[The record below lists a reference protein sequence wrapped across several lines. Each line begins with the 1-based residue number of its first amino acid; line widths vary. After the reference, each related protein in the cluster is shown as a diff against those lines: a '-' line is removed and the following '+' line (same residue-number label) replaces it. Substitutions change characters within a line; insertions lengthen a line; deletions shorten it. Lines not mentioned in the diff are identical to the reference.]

1 MTPAFLTH
9 FDPITDPRIERCK
22 KHDLLDILL
31 LAISAVMSGAEGWED
46 IEDFGHLKLDWLR
59 KYRPFK
65 AGIPKHDTIARVIC
79 RLKAQEIEHAF
90 QSWISSLVETTG
102 CDVIAIDGK
111 TARRSFT
118 TKDRKNA
125 LHTVSAWSCQ
135 HQLVLGQTAV
145 NEKSNEIT
153 AIPELLSMLEIENS
167 IITLDAMGCQK
178 EIAKQI
184 IKQKADYILALK
196 GNHSGMQAELE
207 AWWHKLQRE
216 GLSEHNYAEHTEVS
230 AGHGRIETR
239 TCQQLLVDTNWLAKR
254 YRWSGLKSIIKINAQ
269 VHDKSTG
276 KDTEETR
283 WYISSLDLNAEQA
296 LNAVRSHWQV
306 ESMHW
311 MLDMTF
317 REDESRIRKKQGP
330 LVFNIMRKIALALF
344 KKDKTK
350 SASIARK
357 KKMAGLDD
365 KYRSTLL
372 ESGIKMR

>member
-1 MTPAFLTH
+1 MSTTFLKH
-9 FDPITDPRIERCK
+9 FNEITDPRIERCK
-22 KHDLLDILL
+22 KHKLLDILL
-31 LAISAVMSGAEGWED
+31 LAISAVLSGAEGWED

-59 KYRPFK
+59 KYGSFK

-79 RLKAQEIEHAF
+79 RLKADEIEHAF
-90 QSWISSLVETTG
+90 QSWITSLVETTG

-118 TKDRKNA
+118 TKDRKSA

-145 NEKSNEIT
+145 NAKTNEIT
-153 AIPELLSMLEIENS
+153 AIPELLTMLDIENS

-184 IKQKADYILALK
+184 IHQKADYILALK
-196 GNHSGMQAELE
+196 GNHSGMQKELE
-207 AWWHKLQRE
+207 AWWHKCERE
-216 GLSEHNYAEHTEVS
+216 GLTKDNYSEYTKITI
-230 AGHGRIETR
+230 GHGRVETR
-239 TCQQLLVDTNWLAKR
+239 TCEQLLIDKKWLDKA
-254 YRWSGLKSIIKINAQ
+254 YQWTGFNSIIKVTAQ
-269 VHDKSTG
+269 VHDKQTG
-276 KDTEETR
+276 KDTVETR
-283 WYISSLDLNAEQA
+283 WYISSLNLDAEQA

-311 MLDMTF
+311 VLDMTF
-317 REDESRIRKKQGP
+317 REDESRIRKQQGP
-330 LVFNIMRKIALALF
+330 LVFNVMRKIAMALF
-344 KKDKTK
+344 KRDTTK
-350 SASIARK
+350 SASMARK

-365 KYRSTLL
+365 DYRSTLL

>member
-1 MTPAFLTH
+1 MSATFLKH
-9 FDPITDPRIERCK
+9 FNSITDPRIERCK
-22 KHDLLDILL
+22 KHKLMDILL
-31 LAISAVMSGAEGWED
+31 LAISAVLSGAEGWED
-46 IEDFGHLKLDWLR
+46 IEDFGHLKLDWLK
-59 KYRPFK
+59 KYGTFK

-79 RLKAQEIEHAF
+79 RLKADEIESAF
-90 QSWISSLVETTG
+90 QSWISSLIETTG

-118 TKDRKNA
+118 TKDRKSA

-145 NEKSNEIT
+145 DQKTNEIT
-153 AIPELLSMLEIENS
+153 AIPALLTMLDIENS
-167 IITLDAMGCQK
+167 IITLDAMGCQQ

-184 IKQKADYILALK
+184 INQKADYILALK
-196 GNHSGMQAELE
+196 GNHSGMQSELE
-207 AWWHKLQRE
+207 AWWHKNERE
-216 GLSEHNYAEHTEVS
+216 GLTGQNHSEHTEIS
-230 AGHGRIETR
+230 SGHGRIETR
-239 TCQQLLVDTNWLAKR
+239 TCQQLLIDKKWLAKA
-254 YRWSGLKSIIKINAQ
+254 YRWSGLKSIIKVHAQ

-276 KDTEETR
+276 KDTAESR
-283 WYISSLDLNAEQA
+283 WYISSLDLDAEQA

-311 MLDMTF
+311 ILDMTF

-330 LVFNIMRKIALALF
+330 LVFNVMRKIAMTLF
-344 KKDKTK
+344 KQDTTK
-350 SASIARK
+350 SASMARK

-365 KYRSTLL
+365 DYRSTLL